1 MLCIELAFNSRNK
14 ALFFRH
20 FYRSSC
26 FYQRKNSKLAPA
38 ILYHLRDLRNMYNI
52 IMVLYST
59 ILWRINSENN
69 KTNKANFIFL
79 VERRF
84 RNIFCLSMRLC
95 SHIIDVFVYIIALCK
110 HQNLT
115 KDCFHTC
122 YLFHDLFVYK
132 SQTVIKF
139 VLQIMIFNN

>member
-1 MLCIELAFNSRNK
+1 
-14 ALFFRH
+14 
-20 FYRSSC
+20 
-26 FYQRKNSKLAPA
+26 
-38 ILYHLRDLRNMYNI
+38 
-52 IMVLYST
+52 
-59 ILWRINSENN
+59 
-69 KTNKANFIFL
+69 
-79 VERRF
+79 
-84 RNIFCLSMRLC
+84 MRLC
-95 SHIIDVFVYIIALCK
+95 SHIIDVFVYIIALYK